1 MVMYSTKVYTPDQV
15 ATLLQLS
22 TNTVYDLIGRGE
34 IIAKKIGKVY
44 RVPANSISFV
54 FTGMDFDLY
63 QAEVEDRKSLP
74 LITDALR
81 QARQVI

>member
-1 MVMYSTKVYTPDQV
+1 MYSTKVYTPDQV